1 MTIAI
6 NAILYTRVIRTIITL
21 TITLKDV
28 LLNILNVLIIF
39 KIVVDIVPLVYAR
52 FAAGIAV
59 VYRNIYYKNKIEKRI
74 ILNTKIIID
83 F

>member
-28 LLNILNVLIIF
+28 FLNVLNVPIVSR
-39 KIVVDIVPLVYAR
+39 IVVDVVPLVYTR

-59 VYRNIYYKNKIEKRI
+59 VYRNTHHKNKIEKRA
-74 ILNTKIIID
+74 ILDTEIIINS
-83 F
+83 